1 MCCNK
6 KLNEKLRKRVFNTYK
21 LSNLDDI
28 KFILSLQKDP
38 YPHEYMDDWKFVE
51 DFYSQLNMEDITDAD
66 YAHTKRVCRDFEI
79 KNLGENHDLYV
90 QNDTLLLANV
100 FENFRNIRT

>member
-6 KLNEKLRKRVFNTYK
+6 KLNEKLKKRVFNTYK

-28 KFILSLQKDP
+28 KFILSLQKDA
-38 YPHEYMDDWKFVE
+38 YPHECMDDWKFVE

-79 KNLGENHDLYV
+79 KHLGENHDLYV